1 MSTPQPNNPLHG
13 ITLEMIVTRL
23 VDHYGWQKLAKKIP
37 IDCFEN
43 NPTINSSLKL
53 LRQNLW
59 ARKKVENLYL
69 RTRFS

>member
-1 MSTPQPNNPLHG
+1 MNIPQPNNPLHG
-13 ITLEMIVTRL
+13 ITLEVIVTRL
-23 VDHYGWQKLAKKIP
+23 VDHYGWKRLAKKIP

-53 LRQNLW
+53 LRRNQW
-59 ARKKVENLYL
+59 AREKVEKLYL

>member
-1 MSTPQPNNPLHG
+1 MFKKSRESFSKSVAVLAG
-13 ITLEMIVTRL
+13 GDKR
-23 VDHYGWQKLAKKIP
+23 LAKKVP

-53 LRQNLW
+53 LRRNQW
-59 ARKKVENLYL
+59 ARKKVETLYL